1 MVIVPTKY
9 KGGETMSE
17 LTSRLAFRCTQDFY
31 ENVKEIASDK
41 GMTVT
46 DYITFLIVDDME
58 NYYDEKGGDE

>member
-1 MVIVPTKY
+1 
-9 KGGETMSE
+9 MSE